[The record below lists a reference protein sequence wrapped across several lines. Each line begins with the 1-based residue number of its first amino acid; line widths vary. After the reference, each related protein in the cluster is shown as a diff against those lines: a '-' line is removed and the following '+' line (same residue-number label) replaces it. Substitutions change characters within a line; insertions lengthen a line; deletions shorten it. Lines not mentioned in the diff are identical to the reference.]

1 MTDARAG
8 HGAGT
13 PARFDLHEIDADTL
27 GDSLVPAGVRPGMS
41 ESKTGGPDPDDEPLP
56 DPLRVVV
63 ADDHPMW
70 RDAVA
75 RDLAHAGFSV
85 VGTAADGP
93 SAVARTLA
101 TKPHVLV
108 LDLNLPKLRG
118 HEVCAQLSAAGSTA
132 RILILSVSGEAA
144 DVLAAVKAG
153 AAGYPVKS
161 AGRAE
166 FLEAVRRT
174 AAGRAVFTPG
184 LADLV
189 LAEFRRMRET
199 ATTTPDRTPQLTD
212 RETEVLR
219 LVARGMT
226 YRDVAAELFISHRTV
241 QNHVQNSLTKLQ
253 MHNRVELVRYV
264 LEQGLDVDPPR

>member
-1 MTDARAG
+1 MTDARADA
-8 HGAGT
+8 GAGA
-13 PARFDLHEIDADTL
+13 PRFDLHEIDAGTL
-27 GDSLVPAGVRPGMS
+27 GDSLGAPVGRPPQPEAKPSGQ
-41 ESKTGGPDPDDEPLP
+41 EPDDEPVP

-101 TKPHVLV
+101 AKPHVLV

-118 HEVCAQLSAAGSTA
+118 HEVCAQLAAAGSTT

-153 AAGYPVKS
+153 AAGYLVKS

-189 LAEFRRMRET
+189 LAEFRRMRE
-199 ATTTPDRTPQLTD
+199 ASTTTADRTPQLTD

-264 LEQGLDVDPPR
+264 LEQGLDVERPRT

>member
-1 MTDARAG
+1 MTD
-8 HGAGT
+8 T
-13 PARFDLHEIDADTL
+13 PAGERADGRTRFDLHEIDAGSL
-27 GDSLVPAGVRPGMS
+27 GDPR
-41 ESKTGGPDPDDEPLP
+41 GGPARRPQAADPKVSGSEVDDEPLP

-93 SAVARTLA
+93 SAVSRTLA
-101 TKPHVLV
+101 AKPHVLV

-118 HEVCAQLSAAGSTA
+118 HEVCAQLTAAGSTT

-153 AAGYPVKS
+153 ATGYLVKS

-189 LAEFRRMRET
+189 LAEFRRMREAST
-199 ATTTPDRTPQLTD
+199 LAPERTPQLTE

-264 LEQGLDVDPPR
+264 LEQGLDVDPRR